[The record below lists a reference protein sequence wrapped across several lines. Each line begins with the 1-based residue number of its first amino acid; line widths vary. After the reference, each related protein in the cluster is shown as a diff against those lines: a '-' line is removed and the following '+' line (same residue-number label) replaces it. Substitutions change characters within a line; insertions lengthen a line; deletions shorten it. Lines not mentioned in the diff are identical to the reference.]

1 MTIKEVNDILD
12 AGGEKVDNELVDLI
26 FNGYYDK
33 AIAYIINL
41 TGCEEEIAREIAY
54 EIYPL
59 EDYEADMAR
68 AAAREAEGAKVCI
81 PKCPTCGS
89 TDLKRIG
96 FIETYLDISAGTN
109 VPTFRCG
116 NCGYRW

>member
-12 AGGEKVDNELVDLI
+12 AGGEKVDNELVDLVLYGEG
-26 FNGYYDK
+26 NYDE

-41 TGCEEEIAREIAY
+41 TGCEEEIAREIAQG
-54 EIYPL
+54 IYSP
-59 EDYEADMAR
+59 ESFE
-68 AAAREAEGAKVCI
+68 REKKEREKKPKVCI

-96 FIETYLDISAGTN
+96 FIETYLDVCAGTN